1 MSKRFLF
8 VMVIVAA
15 LVASACS
22 RNQPAASANKPDT
35 VKPNAVPAN
44 PSALPREGFKAQITI
59 VSPPAK
65 LRAGEKVVVQIKIKN
80 ASTVQWFA
88 RGAPV
93 NTSSSNKFYVAAG
106 DRWLKAD
113 GSVLTDMDGRYGISK
128 DLKPGE
134 EEEVPLRITAP
145 TTPGEYTLEVD
156 VVQEGVTWFSEQ
168 GSPTAKTKITVAK

>member
-1 MSKRFLF
+1 MSKRSLLLI
-8 VMVIVAA
+8 VTVAA
-15 LVASACS
+15 LLATGCS
-22 RNQPAASANKPDT
+22 RNKPPAAKPDA
-35 VKPNAVPAN
+35 VKTNSIPTT
-44 PSALPREGFKAQITI
+44 PSALPHEGFKAQVTI

-80 ASTVQWFA
+80 ASNVQWWA

-93 NTSSSNKFYVAAG
+93 NTSSSNKFYIAAG

-134 EEEVPLRITAP
+134 EEEVPLLITAP
-145 TTPGEYTLEVD
+145 TTAGDYTLEVD

-168 GSPTAKTKITVAK
+168 GSPTAKTRITVAK